1 MIHHKRK
8 DEKAGM
14 VHRLSLLFLKDTCL
28 SPFDNTSVTDMETGT
43 VSRYLP
49 DLWVAVTRALVL
61 IFLLPLIAAF
71 LFNIPFPSTL
81 ALITSTLVI
90 EYGAAPIGIGL
101 GLNPVFVLYVL
112 VCVAFGVTLA
122 LFDVF
127 AILGE
132 QSERVSRFLKKSS
145 ERAKKSTLLTKY
157 GIYGLVPGVM
167 TLGFYVCPP
176 VSWVLGWPKNRSI
189 LLIMAGYITI
199 SVVTILATIGIFSI
213 VF

>member
-1 MIHHKRK
+1 
-8 DEKAGM
+8 
-14 VHRLSLLFLKDTCL
+14 
-28 SPFDNTSVTDMETGT
+28 METGT
-43 VSRYLP
+43 ISRYLP
-49 DLWVAVTRALVL
+49 DLWGAVTRALVL
-61 IFLLPLIAAF
+61 VFLLPLIAAF
-71 LFNIPFPSTL
+71 LFNIPLPSTL

-112 VCVAFGVTLA
+112 VCVALGVTLA

-132 QSERVSRFLKKSS
+132 HSERVSRFLKKSS

>member
-1 MIHHKRK
+1 
-8 DEKAGM
+8 
-14 VHRLSLLFLKDTCL
+14 
-28 SPFDNTSVTDMETGT
+28 METGT
-43 VSRYLP
+43 SSRYLP

-61 IFLLPLIAAF
+61 VFLLPLIAAF
-71 LFNIPFPSTL
+71 LFNIPLPSTL

-101 GLNPVFVLYVL
+101 GLNPLFVLYVL

-132 QSERVSRFLKKSS
+132 HSERVSRFLKKSS

-199 SVVTILATIGIFSI
+199 SVVTILVTMGIFSL